1 MTQNEHARETTDA
14 LFSVEG
20 KTAVVTGGTSGIGRM
35 IAEGLVKAGARVLI
49 TSRKPEACS
58 ETAAELSSYG
68 ECEAVA
74 ADVSTE
80 HGSVALAEAVRERFG
95 GRLHIL
101 INNAGSTW
109 GAPLEDFP
117 DAAWDK
123 LVNVNLV
130 GLFRLTVALLP
141 ALRETASYDDPARV
155 INIGSVAGSK
165 PTDLENYAYSS
176 TKAGAHMLSRHLA
189 RRLTG
194 DNITVNAIAP
204 GYFASRMSRFIL
216 DDEDARQ
223 ELEGTI
229 PRGRTGRPEDI
240 VGTTLFLSSRAG
252 AYLTGATIPL
262 DGGVS
267 DCT

>member
-1 MTQNEHARETTDA
+1 MS

-35 IAEGLVKAGARVLI
+35 IAEGLVKAGARVI
-49 TSRKPEACS
+49 VSSRKPQACE
-58 ETAAELSSYG
+58 ETAAELSHFG
-68 ECEAVA
+68 ECVPVP
-74 ADVSTE
+74 ADVSAE
-80 HGSVALAEAVRERFG
+80 HGAVALAEAVRERFDG
-95 GRLHIL
+95 LHIL
-101 INNAGSTW
+101 VNNAGTTW

-123 LVNVNLV
+123 LVNLNLV

-141 ALRETASYDDPARV
+141 SLRATGSDEDPARV
-155 INIGSVAGSK
+155 INIGSLAGTK
-165 PTDLENYAYSS
+165 PTDLENYAYSA

-194 DNITVNAIAP
+194 DHITVNTIAP
-204 GYFASRMSRFIL
+204 GYFASRMSAFIL
-216 DDEDARQ
+216 EDQDARQ
-223 ELEGTI
+223 ELEASI

-252 AYLTGATIPL
+252 AYLTGTLIPL